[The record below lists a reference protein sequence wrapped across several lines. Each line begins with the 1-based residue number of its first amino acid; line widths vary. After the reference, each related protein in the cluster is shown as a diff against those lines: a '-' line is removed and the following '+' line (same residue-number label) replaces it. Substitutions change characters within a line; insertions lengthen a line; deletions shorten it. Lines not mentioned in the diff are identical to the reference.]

1 MRSYFCPAR
10 YSLVQENRW
19 HFIPTA
25 RLPCSRPGSAGGVC
39 FHLHAV
45 LRDAQPQTQ
54 TLQGQVPTWCM
65 SGEVY
70 ILQLNLAVGSRRDR
84 ALRNSVAQANVTH
97 GPDHKCHGG
106 SPEPC
111 SPSHSYV
118 NTGKLALDVFYF
130 IWNFTQLYA
139 YKCLY

>member
-1 MRSYFCPAR
+1 M
-10 YSLVQENRW
+10 QENRW

-25 RLPCSRPGSAGGVC
+25 RLSCSRPGSAGGGR

-45 LRDAQPQTQ
+45 LRDAQPRTQ
-54 TLQGQVPTWCM
+54 TLQRWGGQVPTWCM
-65 SGEVY
+65 SREGYVP
-70 ILQLNLAVGSRRDR
+70 QLNLAVASRRDR
-84 ALRNSVAQANVTH
+84 APWSSVAQANVTH
-97 GPDHKCHGG
+97 GPDHKRHGG

-111 SPSHSYV
+111 SPSHSCV